1 MWFTRFIEKQEPL
14 LGERK
19 LRGEAEKV
27 DSQIHRPGFILSV
40 GGVCVGQ
47 GRGDD
52 KKSMVSVCPTCC
64 SQCFRSKRRRWPR
77 EMAILWA
84 KEMDFLSTQV
94 HIPGLLH
101 EIKFPLS
108 LE

>member
-1 MWFTRFIEKQEPL
+1 VVHTLYREARTL

-27 DSQIHRPGFILSV
+27 DSEPDSQA
-40 GGVCVGQ
+40 GVCVG
-47 GRGDD
+47 GG

-84 KEMDFLSTQV
+84 KEMDFSSTQV

-101 EIKFPLS
+101 EVKFPLS